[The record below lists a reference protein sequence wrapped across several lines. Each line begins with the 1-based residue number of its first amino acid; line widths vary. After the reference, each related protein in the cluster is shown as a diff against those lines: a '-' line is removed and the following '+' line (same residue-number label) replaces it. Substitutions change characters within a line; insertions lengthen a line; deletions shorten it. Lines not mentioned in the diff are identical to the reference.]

1 MLAIKITLLL
11 HLFRQRYN
19 HDEDDESSTR
29 SSSIIVAVNAFI
41 VTTAV
46 KTAVHHQFRKRYID
60 ITGLKSSGDDNDDR
74 WGEAVARTEDFQR
87 NWDYDALLPLP
98 ENTND
103 RTIKAKSYAAML
115 GSKPT
120 ALDGRCNINFNYNN
134 NNTTG
139 SNSSN
144 GNNSSTVQWLHVDPP
159 VFVVDNFLTKIECQD
174 ILQLTKQQLPSD
186 AGRVIRLESRTTATT
201 SSAST
206 NTTSNIRNRNRN
218 RNRNKRISTT
228 WYVRYGCSAV
238 APILNELLKLLPQV
252 NLNQI
257 EEIQLVQYSGQK
269 QGFAW
274 HEDAL
279 LDDEADDTEAEECQ
293 EQVEQTRGGQR
304 IATVLVYLDNECLNG
319 SGRTLFRDLIGN
331 DANRLAVSPKIG
343 RALLFFPAITGQQSI
358 LNDDKN
364 QKSKSS
370 TSTNTDTFGNVHS
383 FDDTRADHRT
393 IHAGEPPIGRNRN
406 LDSSESDDSEFIESL
421 LSGQKHIA
429 QFWIHSKCHTP
440 VVFGRGLNKHN
451 DANENINILRRN
463 SQFADNK

>member
-98 ENTND
+98 ENTKD
-103 RTIKAKSYAAML
+103 QTIKAKSYAAML

-120 ALDGRCNINFNYNN
+120 ALDGRCNVNFNYNSN
-134 NNTTG
+134 NSSSNG

-144 GNNSSTVQWLHVDPP
+144 GNSTVVEWLHVDPP
-159 VFVVDNFLTKIECQD
+159 VLVVDDFLTKIECQN

-206 NTTSNIRNRNRN
+206 NATRNIRDRNRN

-238 APILNELLKLLPQV
+238 APMLNELIKLLPSINV
-252 NLNQI
+252 NQI

-279 LDDEADDTEAEECQ
+279 LDDDNDEHQ

-304 IATVLVYLDNECLNG
+304 IATVLVYLDNECQNG

-331 DANRLAVSPKIG
+331 NANNSRLAVSPKIG
-343 RALLFFPAITGQQSI
+343 RALLFFPAITTGEQSA
-358 LNDDKN
+358 K
-364 QKSKSS
+364 
-370 TSTNTDTFGNVHS
+370 STNNTNINTNAFGNVHS
-383 FDDTRADHRT
+383 FDNTRADHRT

-406 LDSSESDDSEFIESL
+406 EDSDSELEDSLDSELIESL

-429 QFWIHSKCHTP
+429 QLWIHSKCHTP

-451 DANENINILRRN
+451 DANKNINILRRN
-463 SQFADNK
+463 SL

>member
-1 MLAIKITLLL
+1 MQRIWRVLAIKITLLL

-19 HDEDDESSTR
+19 HEDDESRSTR

-60 ITGLKSSGDDNDDR
+60 ITGLKSSGDDDDDR

-87 NWDYDALLPLP
+87 NWDSDALLLPLP

-103 RTIKAKSYAAML
+103 QTIKAKSYAAML

-206 NTTSNIRNRNRN
+206 NTTRNIRNRNRN

-238 APILNELLKLLPQV
+238 APILNELIKLLPSINV
-252 NLNQI
+252 NQI

-279 LDDEADDTEAEECQ
+279 LDDDNDEHQ

-304 IATVLVYLDNECLNG
+304 IATVLVYLDNECQHG

-331 DANRLAVSPKIG
+331 NANNSRLAVSPKIG
-343 RALLFFPAITGQQSI
+343 RALLFFPAITTGEQSA
-358 LNDDKN
+358 
-364 QKSKSS
+364 KS
-370 TSTNTDTFGNVHS
+370 TTNTNINSNAFGNVHS
-383 FDDTRADHRT
+383 FDNTRADHRT
-393 IHAGEPPIGRNRN
+393 IHAGEPPIGGRNRN
-406 LDSSESDDSEFIESL
+406 EDSELEDSLDSELIESL

-429 QFWIHSKCHTP
+429 QLWIHSKCHTP

-451 DANENINILRRN
+451 DATKNINILRRN
-463 SQFADNK
+463 S